1 MEFTLPAPYRFKL
14 GRFECL
20 ALCDGMERISWG
32 QLVSETSDKQLEMS
46 HHAHEPLLPEVQL
59 SITCLLIEAG
69 EHRVLIDTGAGPH
82 LTAAGQLPQ
91 QLRLAGI
98 SPADIEMVFL
108 SHAHLRHIGG
118 TSDGQ
123 GGLRFAN
130 AHHILWREEWEFW
143 RAASDLNVPRFASMV
158 GTIQGYLHLLEP
170 RLVLV
175 ERNAELFPG
184 LEMVAAPGHS
194 AGHMGLAVASEGQYL
209 LCVADTVF
217 HPLQLEYPHCLSSY
231 DLRPEQA
238 LHSRLRLLDR
248 AVGEQALVYAAHF
261 PFPGLGRVIAEGK
274 TWRWHPIVLPESR
287 EPD

>member
-20 ALCDGMERISWG
+20 ALSDGMERISWG
-32 QLVSETSDKQLEMS
+32 QLFSDTSDKQLEMS
-46 HHAHEPLLPEVQL
+46 LHAHEPLLPEVLL

-82 LTAAGQLPQ
+82 VAAAGHLPQ

-98 SPADIEMVFL
+98 SPEEIDMVLL

-123 GGLRFAN
+123 GRLRFAN
-130 AHHILWREEWEFW
+130 AHYILWREEWEFW
-143 RAASDLNVPRFASMV
+143 RAASDLEVPRLASMV
-158 GTIQGYLHLLEP
+158 PTIQEYLRLLES

-175 ERNAELFPG
+175 ERNAELLPG
-184 LEMVAAPGHS
+184 LEIVAAPGHS
-194 AGHMGLAVASEGQYL
+194 AGHMGLAVASEGQHL

-217 HPLQLEYPHCLSSY
+217 HPLQLEYPHWLPLH

-248 AVGEQALVYAAHF
+248 AVAEQALVYASHF
-261 PFPGLGRVIAEGK
+261 PFPGVGRVIAEGK

-287 EPD
+287 EHD